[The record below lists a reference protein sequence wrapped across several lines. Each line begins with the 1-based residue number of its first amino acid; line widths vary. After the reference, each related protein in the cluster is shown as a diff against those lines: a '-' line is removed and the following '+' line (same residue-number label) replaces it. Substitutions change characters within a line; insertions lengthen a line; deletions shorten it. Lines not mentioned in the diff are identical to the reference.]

1 MVIWSSGVSPCCVLI
16 VMLTSPPSPPAPL
29 SLPTSFSL
37 SLSLQ
42 AALGA
47 QRAMNLEDKECAL
60 AEKVAAHTALV
71 DKMRSEFNDV
81 KVHINNPF
89 VLTPYSN
96 LFHTPPNGP
105 RNPHT
110 SNTPICTTTFRKHAL
125 KQPIS

>member
-1 MVIWSSGVSPCCVLI
+1 
-16 VMLTSPPSPPAPL
+16 
-29 SLPTSFSL
+29 
-37 SLSLQ
+37 
-42 AALGA
+42 
-47 QRAMNLEDKECAL
+47 MNLEDKECAL

-89 VLTPYSN
+89 LLTPIQQPIS
-96 LFHTPPNGP
+96 HPAKRPTEPT
-105 RNPHT
+105 HT